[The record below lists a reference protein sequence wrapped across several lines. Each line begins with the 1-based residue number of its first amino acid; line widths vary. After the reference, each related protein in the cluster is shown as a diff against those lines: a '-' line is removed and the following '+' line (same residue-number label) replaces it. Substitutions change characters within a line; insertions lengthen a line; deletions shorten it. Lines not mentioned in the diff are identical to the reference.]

1 MPSTAK
7 AHPHKTSLDIR
18 LAESVVFLRAGDATG
33 RQRNLQAD
41 APPGMVRGLLV
52 LNLAKPMRIT
62 SIEIEL
68 VGKTVTAWP
77 EGVGARRIEI
87 TEEHEIYS
95 QSYVFFRAGHTHGTG
110 SRRNLSVGP
119 GLALEH
125 DDEDHSEQSS
135 YLQPEGRSEEQ
146 RGRSPHPHDP
156 TQSRN
161 HRRYMSVDQT
171 YFQRSFVAH
180 RQNDTVP
187 QLPFTP
193 PYSPTYSPDVT
204 PHLSPTTTLVMQRSP
219 LATYDESPAR
229 SLEDLRRAFQSELE
243 AEHFYNSFAY
253 DRARSA
259 SRTGL
264 SNSGVWTPR
273 EVPESR
279 RVSFDEEREFQV
291 GSSTSQL
298 PQRVP
303 SHTPVRGGSRA
314 GSRPASRTP
323 SRQRDEG
330 GEDTIRGRKHK
341 RFTFAS
347 ALLEAMKDRV
357 RSKSPM
363 VEAEHGRP
371 GDVTPPRGRTRDR
384 VILEEPEKPHKE
396 LSTLEKVSEAL
407 GFDTDEHGDGWKEFR
422 RGVYTYPI
430 SFAIPANSPPT
441 LHVDYG
447 SVTWKLKAVVHRPG
461 AFKAKLQTSQEITVI
476 ATPCEDDTE
485 ESESIIVERQ
495 WDTQMQYL
503 IAISGRS
510 FPLGSVMPISV
521 TFMPWTKMKIHRIS
535 VLIEER
541 VDYWTQFRRVARTD
555 PINRVSLLALK
566 YPKKDGPPILPLLS
580 DDPDAFR
587 QSPLAEVI
595 DPNDDLGE
603 IVSSLMGPGPWTIR
617 KELHLPKAGESL
629 HTTNKNRRSNISVSH
644 MLKIIFRV
652 ERGDDYAVDS
662 QTGKRKLFDI
672 VVQTPVHILSHLCNP
687 DYISLPPYSQIPDS
701 TSSIPA
707 AAHPALSVLSDGDIY
722 VPPPLINPAPYTNHS
737 TGPGSGSHTPI
748 RSPSASARPSIS
760 ATSSMSGHPPTSTS
774 ASNSASA
781 SPGPGHLH
789 RMESGLSDESLPSGA
804 QSPVGPTATVISPPL
819 SRRHSLQERATTE
832 LFEQLIAG
840 EVSEEGEAPP
850 SYEAAVEASVT
861 SSLSARSLS
870 ANAGSHSHS
879 H

>member
-7 AHPHKTSLDIR
+7 THPHKTSLDIR

-77 EGVGARRIEI
+77 EGVGARRVEI

-95 QSYVFFRAGHTHGTG
+95 QSYVFFRAGHSPGTG

-125 DDEDHSEQSS
+125 EDEDHSEQSS
-135 YLQPEGRSEEQ
+135 YLQPESRTEER
-146 RGRSPHPHDP
+146 RGRSPHPHSPD
-156 TQSRN
+156 QCRN

-171 YFQRSFVAH
+171 HFQRSFVSH
-180 RQNDTVP
+180 RQNADPTP
-187 QLPFTP
+187 HAPMTP
-193 PYSPTYSPDVT
+193 PYSPMYSPDVT
-204 PHLSPTTTLVMQRSP
+204 PALSPTTTMIMQRSP
-219 LATYDESPAR
+219 FGTYDESPAR
-229 SLEDLRRAFQSELE
+229 SLEDLRRAFQSGLE
-243 AEHFYNSFAY
+243 TEHYYNSFAY
-253 DRARSA
+253 DQVRSQSRPGA
-259 SRTGL
+259 S
-264 SNSGVWTPR
+264 SSGIWTPPG
-273 EVPESR
+273 VPDSR

-291 GSSTSQL
+291 GSSTSHL
-298 PQRVP
+298 PHRVP
-303 SHTPVRGGSRA
+303 SQTPVRVG
-314 GSRPASRTP
+314 SRTP
-323 SRQRDEG
+323 SRQRDGEG
-330 GEDTIRGRKHK
+330 DDTVRGRKHK

-357 RSKSPM
+357 RSKSPL
-363 VEAEHGRP
+363 VDPEHRA
-371 GDVTPPRGRTRDR
+371 GDVTPPRGRPRDR

-407 GFDTDEHGDGWKEFR
+407 GFEVDDGREHGDGWKEFR
-422 RGVYTYPI
+422 RGVYTYPV
-430 SFAIPANSPPT
+430 SFAIPANSPPS
-441 LHVDYG
+441 LSVDYG

-510 FPLGSVMPISV
+510 FPLGGTMPISI

-541 VDYWTQFRRVARTD
+541 VDYWTQFKRIARTD

-566 YPKKDGPPILPLLS
+566 HPKKDGPPILPLIS
-580 DDPDAFR
+580 DDHDVFK
-587 QSPLAEVI
+587 QSPLAEVV
-595 DPNDDLGE
+595 DPNEDLGE
-603 IVSSLMGPGPWTIR
+603 FVSSLMGPGPWTIR
-617 KELHLPKAGESL
+617 KELQLPKAGQSL

-652 ERGDDYAVDS
+652 ERGDDHALDPH
-662 QTGKRKLFDI
+662 TGKRKLFDI

-687 DYISLPPYSQIPDS
+687 EYISLPPYSQLPDHA
-701 TSSIPA
+701 SSVPPEV
-707 AAHPALSVLSDGDIY
+707 HPALSVLSDGDIY
-722 VPPPLINPAPYTNHS
+722 VPPPLIDPAPHA
-737 TGPGSGSHTPI
+737 GSGSHTPI
-748 RSPSASARPSIS
+748 HSSSASAHPSASA
-760 ATSSMSGHPPTSTS
+760 TSSLSSHTPS
-774 ASNSASA
+774 
-781 SPGPGHLH
+781 PGHLH
-789 RMESGLSDESLPSGA
+789 RMESGLSEDSLPSGA
-804 QSPVGPTATVISPPL
+804 QSPVVGATAVNVISPPL
-819 SRRHSLQERATTE
+819 SRRHSLQLQLQERSTTE

-850 SYEAAVEASVT
+850 SYEAAVEGSAAPSPTTASQ
-861 SSLSARSLS
+861 
-870 ANAGSHSHS
+870 
-879 H
+879 

>member
-7 AHPHKTSLDIR
+7 THPHKTSLDIR

-68 VGKTVTAWP
+68 VGKTLTAWP
-77 EGVGARRIEI
+77 EGVGARRVEI

-95 QSYVFFRAGHTHGTG
+95 QSYVFFRAGHTPGTG
-110 SRRNLSVGP
+110 SRRNL
-119 GLALEH
+119 A
-125 DDEDHSEQSS
+125 
-135 YLQPEGRSEEQ
+135 
-146 RGRSPHPHDP
+146 DP
-156 TQSRN
+156 R
-161 HRRYMSVDQT
+161 
-171 YFQRSFVAH
+171 
-180 RQNDTVP
+180 P
-187 QLPFTP
+187 QLPMTP
-193 PYSPTYSPDVT
+193 PYTPSYSPDIT
-204 PHLSPTTTLVMQRSP
+204 PHLSPTTTTIMQRSP
-219 LATYDESPAR
+219 LGTYDESPAR
-229 SLEDLRRAFQSELE
+229 SLEDIRRAFQSELE
-243 AEHFYNSFAY
+243 AEHFYN
-253 DRARSA
+253 RSQVL
-259 SRTGL
+259 R
-264 SNSGVWTPR
+264 VWTPR
-273 EVPESR
+273 EVPVSDSR
-279 RVSFDEEREFQV
+279 RVSFDEDREFQ
-291 GSSTSQL
+291 
-298 PQRVP
+298 
-303 SHTPVRGGSRA
+303 TPARGGSRA
-314 GSRPASRTP
+314 GSRTP
-323 SRQRDEG
+323 SRQRDGEA
-330 GEDTIRGRKHK
+330 EDTLRGRKNK

-363 VEAEHGRP
+363 VERDHSHG
-371 GDVTPPRGRTRDR
+371 GDVTPPRGRPRER

-407 GFDTDEHGDGWKEFR
+407 GFELDDGREHGDGWKEFR
-422 RGVYTYPI
+422 RGVYTYPV

-461 AFKAKLQTSQEITVI
+461 AFKAKMQASQDITVI

-510 FPLGSVMPISV
+510 FPLGGTMPISI

-541 VDYWTQFRRVARTD
+541 VEYWTQFKRVARTD

-566 YPKKDGPPILPLLS
+566 YPKKDGPPILPLNS
-580 DDPDAFR
+580 DDPDVLR
-587 QSPLAEVI
+587 QSPLMEVI
-595 DPNDDLGE
+595 DPDDDLGE

-617 KELHLPKAGESL
+617 KDLQLPKAGESL

-652 ERGDDYAVDS
+652 ERGDDNAVDP

-687 DYISLPPYSQIPDS
+687 EYISLPPYSQLPNS
-701 TSSIPA
+701 ATSVPSA
-707 AAHPALSVLSDGDIY
+707 AQPALSVLSDGDIY
-722 VPPPLINPAPYTNHS
+722 VPPPLINPAHFADS
-737 TGPGSGSHTPI
+737 GPSSGSGSHTPI
-748 RSPSASARPSIS
+748 RSPSISARPST
-760 ATSSMSGHPPTSTS
+760 TSSLSGH
-774 ASNSASA
+774 
-781 SPGPGHLH
+781 SPGPGYLQ
-789 RMESGLSDESLPSGA
+789 RMESGLSEESLPSGA
-804 QSPVGPTATVISPPL
+804 QSPLPGRPGRN
-819 SRRHSLQERATTE
+819 SRERHQPAAVAQTLAAA
-832 LFEQLIAG
+832 AG

-850 SYEAAVEASVT
+850 PYEDAVEGAPSAYSSVPPTPSAAS
-861 SSLSARSLS
+861 
-870 ANAGSHSHS
+870 HH
-879 H
+879 

>member
-1 MPSTAK
+1 MPTTLK
-7 AHPHKTSLDIR
+7 AHPHKNSLDIR

-52 LNLAKPMRIT
+52 LNLAKPTRIT

-95 QSYVFFRAGHTHGTG
+95 QSYVFFRAGQTPGTVG

-119 GLALEH
+119 GLSLEH
-125 DDEDHSEQSS
+125 EDEDHSERSS
-135 YLQPEGRSEEQ
+135 YLQPEGRSDED
-146 RGRSPHPHDP
+146 RGRSPCPH
-156 TQSRN
+156 TSEQSRN

-171 YFQRSFVAH
+171 HFQRSFVSH
-180 RQNDTVP
+180 RQNPDV
-187 QLPFTP
+187 LPLTP

-204 PHLSPTTTLVMQRSP
+204 PHLSPTTTIMQRSP
-219 LATYDESPAR
+219 FGTFDESPAR

-243 AEHFYNSFAY
+243 GEHHYHSFTY
-253 DRARSA
+253 DRTRSQSRVA
-259 SRTGL
+259 SSSSIL
-264 SNSGVWTPR
+264 SPR
-273 EVPESR
+273 EAPESR
-279 RVSFDEEREFQV
+279 RVSFDEDREFQA
-291 GSSTSQL
+291 GSSSTQL
-298 PQRVP
+298 PQRMP
-303 SHTPVRGGSRA
+303 SQPRVRGAS
-314 GSRPASRTP
+314 SRTP
-323 SRQRDEG
+323 SRQRDAE
-330 GEDTIRGRKHK
+330 GEDTLRGRKNK

-363 VEAEHGRP
+363 VEREYPHP
-371 GDVTPPRGRTRDR
+371 GDITPPRGRARDR
-384 VILEEPEKPHKE
+384 VILEEPEEKPVHKE
-396 LSTLEKVSEAL
+396 LSALGKVSEAL
-407 GFDTDEHGDGWKEFR
+407 GFELDDGREHGDGWKEFR

-430 SFAIPANSPPT
+430 SFAIPANSPPS

-461 AFKAKLQTSQEITVI
+461 AFKAKLQASQDITVV

-510 FPLGSVMPISV
+510 FPLGGTMPISV

-541 VDYWTQFRRVARTD
+541 VDYWTQFKRISRTD
-555 PINRVSLLALK
+555 PICRASLLALK

-580 DDPDAFR
+580 DDPDAFM
-587 QSPLAEVI
+587 QSPLAEIV
-595 DPNDDLGE
+595 DPNEDLGE
-603 IVSSLMGPGPWTIR
+603 LVSSLMGPGPWTIR
-617 KELHLPKAGESL
+617 KNLQLPKPGESL
-629 HTTNKNRRSNISVSH
+629 HTTNKNRKSNISVSH
-644 MLKIIFRV
+644 MLKVIFRV
-652 ERGDDYAVDS
+652 ERGDDYAVDP

-687 DYISLPPYSQIPDS
+687 DYIALPPYSQIPDP
-701 TSSIPA
+701 SSA
-707 AAHPALSVLSDGDIY
+707 LATTHPALSVLSEGDIY
-722 VPPPLINPAPYTNHS
+722 VGPAPVPLVSPSPHSASHS
-737 TGPGSGSHTPI
+737 TSHSRPPSGSHTPV
-748 RSPSASARPSIS
+748 RSLSMTAHASSSSSFSAPGQAQVPS
-760 ATSSMSGHPPTSTS
+760 
-774 ASNSASA
+774 
-781 SPGPGHLH
+781 PGHLQ
-789 RMESGLSDESLPSGA
+789 RRESGLSDDSLPSGA
-804 QSPVGPTATVISPPL
+804 QSPAGVIGVGVGVASPPL
-819 SRRHSLQERATTE
+819 SRRHSLERSTTE

-840 EVSEEGEAPP
+840 EVTEEGEAPP
-850 SYEAAVEASVT
+850 SYAAAVEEAVFAGAAAPAPAPSNAS
-861 SSLSARSLS
+861 
-870 ANAGSHSHS
+870 H
-879 H
+879 